1 MMADPAEERQRMV
14 VERLYAAFAAPAPR
28 RITGCPCCIDTKEVE
43 ALLRTPLRS
52 IDGATLWPYVF
63 SAFLTVGEVADF
75 RYFLPRILEW
85 SIRQPYDA
93 VDVEIVLGKLRLAGW
108 DRWVGEERAAVIA
121 AIDLLFDQAVAAVD
135 EEEMLGLVAI
145 DVASVLCGAA
155 RADLDPVR
163 WLDRFRDT
171 AGMLLLRHLR
181 EELWNKPN
189 GFWEDAP
196 VGLQLARAWLAQNV
210 AAD

>member
-1 MMADPAEERQRMV
+1 MVDQAEERQRAV
-14 VERLYAAFAAPAPR
+14 VERLYAVFAAPVPR
-28 RITGCPCCIDTKEVE
+28 HITGCPCCIDRRETDK
-43 ALLRTPLRS
+43 LLGTPLRV
-52 IDGATLWPYVF
+52 IDGNMLWSYVF
-63 SAFLTVGEVADF
+63 SAFLTLGDVADF
-75 RYFLPRILEW
+75 RYFLPRIFEF
-85 SIRQPYDA
+85 SIRHPYDA